1 MKDEKAKYLM
11 VEANEINKKTF
22 THKRVADCND
32 WFNIYSEDKI
42 ISAKEIF
49 EKYNIPE
56 EYQKIIIKITSPLL
70 IGHKAEEFILGMAFD
85 LTGKRVEKINNEL
98 YVNGVNCPIFYDN
111 QVFYNFIN
119 FKTRIKKVRYN
130 EIISFLKEIKKE
142 GLLEGYINSL
152 KEFFDISLKI
162 NYTFDDD
169 NILDAIKEYKLKHPY
184 ETTVRINHK

>member
-1 MKDEKAKYLM
+1 MKDEKAKYLILD
-11 VEANEINKKTF
+11 ANEIEKTLYELQRIF
-22 THKRVADCND
+22 EFND
-32 WFNIYSEDKI
+32 SWNNYCERGKVK
-42 ISAKEIF
+42 AKEYF
-49 EKYNIPE
+49 DNNNIPE

-70 IGHKAEEFILGMAFD
+70 TGHEAEEFILGMAFD

-111 QVFYNFIN
+111 QGFYNFIN

-130 EIISFLKEIKKE
+130 EIISFFKEIKKE

-184 ETTVRINHK
+184 GSTVRINHK